1 MKTIRAA
8 IFGTGFM
15 GRVHTEAARRLGH
28 VEIAAVAASAEDKAR
43 AFAEQH
49 NIPRATADWQSLC
62 ADPTFDAVHI
72 CTPNL
77 LHYPMA
83 KLALEHG
90 KHVLLEKP
98 LTMTIPEARELL
110 ALAEAK
116 GVVHCVNHN
125 LRAYPCVQQARA
137 MAAAGELGEI
147 LMAQGSYYQDWLLY
161 DTDWNWRLDKA
172 LNGPLRTIADIGSH
186 WMDMV
191 QHITGLPITAVCAD
205 MATFHATRK
214 RPQGSIESFAGKKY
228 VPTEYEVIP
237 IDTDDYASVLFRLGE
252 RARGMYSVTQMA
264 IGRKNRLAIEI
275 YGTRASIAWDQE
287 RPDELWIGQRNEPN
301 RILLK
306 DASLFRDA
314 AGTYVEQPG
323 GHAEGY
329 ADTHKQTI
337 RRFYARVADPARPAD
352 HPTFAD
358 GLRGMELLDKVAESA
373 RLRSWVNT

>member
-1 MKTIRAA
+1 MKPLRAA

-15 GRVHTEAARRLGH
+15 GRVHTEATRRLGY
-28 VEIAAVAASAEDKAR
+28 VEIAAVAASSEDKAR

-62 ADPTFDAVHI
+62 ADPSFDAIHI

-90 KHVLLEKP
+90 RNVLLEKP

-116 GVVHCVNHN
+116 GVVHGINHN

-137 MAAAGELGEI
+137 MVAAGELGEV
-147 LMAQGSYYQDWLLY
+147 LMSQGTYYQDWLLY
-161 DTDWNWRLDKA
+161 DTDWNWRLDKV

-191 QHITGLPITAVCAD
+191 QHVTGLPITAVCAD

-214 RPQGSIESFAGKKY
+214 RPHGSIETFAGKKH
-228 VPTEYEVIP
+228 VPAEYEVIP
-237 IDTDDYASVLFRLGE
+237 IDTDDYASVLFRLGD

-264 IGRKNRLAIEI
+264 VGRKNRFALEV
-275 YGTRASIAWDQE
+275 YGTKSSIAWDQE

-301 RILLK
+301 RIMLK
-306 DASLFRDA
+306 DASLFHSK
-314 AGTYVEQPG
+314 AGTYVDQPG

-329 ADTHKQTI
+329 DDTHKQTI
-337 RRFYARVADPARPAD
+337 RRFYDRVANPSTSIEY
-352 HPTFAD
+352 PTFAD
-358 GLRGMELLDKVAESA
+358 GVRGMELLEKVAESA
-373 RLRSWVNT
+373 RTQSWVKT